1 MILIAI
7 VLLFVQALSD
17 LTLPDYMSNIINNG
31 IQQGGIVNAVP
42 EAIRQNE
49 MNKIT
54 LFMIENDKEEV
65 LKNYTLIDNA
75 SSDYDNYLK
84 KYPQLEKEPVFVL
97 NKTDKK
103 ELAKINP
110 LMGKAFLAVSGI
122 KQIIE
127 DPKKA
132 AAAGSSLGFD

>member
-1 MILIAI
+1 MTRLAKYLKPFIPMILIAI

-17 LTLPDYMSNIINNG
+17 LTLPDYMSNIVNNG

-54 LFMIENDKEEV
+54 LFMSENDKAEV

-75 SSDYDNYLK
+75 SSDYSKYLK
-84 KYPQLEKEPVFVL
+84 KYPQLEKEAIFVL
-97 NKTDKK
+97 N
-103 ELAKINP
+103 
-110 LMGKAFLAVSGI
+110 
-122 KQIIE
+122 
-127 DPKKA
+127 
-132 AAAGSSLGFD
+132 